1 MIKKLRNSFLIIGI
15 TLIIILCFS
24 CARPPEQSKQKVK
37 IRYLTYEVMPE
48 QQKYLKQI
56 EQKFEQTY
64 PNIDLKIETST
75 SGLQKLLIM
84 LAGGDAPDCF
94 LWNDEN
100 MTPLVEKNAIAD
112 LTPLIKVDNLDLN
125 QYFQEVTN
133 AFTYDNGLYGLPVQF
148 DTDALYYNKH
158 LFDTANLPYPNENW
172 TWDDFLTTARKL
184 TKDTNGDKKPDQFGC
199 LRPDYLL
206 VARSNG
212 AKLFSS
218 DLKSSGLNTPEAIAS
233 LKFVNDIENKYQV
246 CPTQEQMRDRAGIQG
261 ENLFATGK
269 IAMFVGRT
277 YQVVELAKIN
287 EFDWDICPFPKGKVG
302 RASRLQA
309 EANCMWVGSKHPNET
324 WEFMKFYSSEKVLAI
339 TGSKKNSVPALKSV
353 ALSTIYCNP
362 PPEHIKLFIDAL
374 PYAEPAPRMT
384 KYNEFLETIFRPE
397 LDLVFLNQKKPE
409 QAIKDIVI
417 KADKFLQ
424 R

>member
-1 MIKKLRNSFLIIGI
+1 MSSYIKILGVYVLVLLCIGCGKPI
-15 TLIIILCFS
+15 
-24 CARPPEQSKQKVK
+24 EQGNKKVK

-56 EQKFEQTY
+56 EQKFEQAY

-84 LAGGDAPDCF
+84 LAGGDAPDVF

-100 MTPLVEKNAIAD
+100 MTPLVEKDVIAD
-112 LTPLIKVDNLDLN
+112 LTPLINADNLDLN
-125 QYFQEVTN
+125 AYFPEVTN
-133 AFTYDNGLYGLPVQF
+133 AFTFESGIYGLPVQF
-148 DTDALYYNKH
+148 DTDALYYNKN
-158 LFDTANLPYPNENW
+158 LFDAANLPYPNENW
-172 TWDDFLTTARKL
+172 TWDDFLAAAKKL
-184 TKDTNGDKKPDQFGC
+184 TKDTNHDGKPDQFGC

-212 AKLFSS
+212 VRLFSP
-218 DLKSSGLNTPEAIAS
+218 DLKKCILNTPEAVAS
-233 LKFVNDIENKYQV
+233 LKFVADIETKYKV

-277 YQVVELAKIN
+277 YQVVELTKVK
-287 EFDWDICPFPKGKVG
+287 EFDWDICPFPKGKQG

-309 EANCMWVGSKHPNET
+309 EANCMWVGTKHPNET
-324 WEFMKFYSSEKVLAI
+324 WEFMKFYSSEKVLSI
-339 TGSKKNSVPALKSV
+339 TGAKKNSVPALKSV
-353 ALSTIYCNP
+353 ALSTVYCSP

-374 PYAEPAPRMT
+374 AYAEPAPRMT
-384 KYNEFLETIFRPE
+384 NYNEFLETIFRPE

-409 QAIKDIVI
+409 QAINDIVS

-424 R
+424 GK